1 LGCRRVAPS
10 TDFACRVVVTIIL
23 RNIQILTLCIRFI
36 VPLSAP
42 KTIVGP
48 ENMFRQPLSIPY
60 SLHYTKTFRSM
71 ASDTEEYFGRIF
83 EICTIPKSVQSF
95 ENRSRIELTV
105 FGLNKRA
112 LRSYTVDDS

>member
-1 LGCRRVAPS
+1 
-10 TDFACRVVVTIIL
+10 
-23 RNIQILTLCIRFI
+23 
-36 VPLSAP
+36 
-42 KTIVGP
+42 
-48 ENMFRQPLSIPY
+48 
-60 SLHYTKTFRSM
+60 M

-83 EICTIPKSVQSF
+83 GICTIPKSVQSF

>member
-1 LGCRRVAPS
+1 
-10 TDFACRVVVTIIL
+10 
-23 RNIQILTLCIRFI
+23 
-36 VPLSAP
+36 
-42 KTIVGP
+42 
-48 ENMFRQPLSIPY
+48 
-60 SLHYTKTFRSM
+60 M

-83 EICTIPKSVQSF
+83 GISTIPNSVQSF